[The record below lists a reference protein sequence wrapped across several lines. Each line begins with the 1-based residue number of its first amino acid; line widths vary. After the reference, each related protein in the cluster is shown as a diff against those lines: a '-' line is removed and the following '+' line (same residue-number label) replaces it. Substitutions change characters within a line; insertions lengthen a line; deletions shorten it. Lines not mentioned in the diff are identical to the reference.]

1 MEQSAMNRIAL
12 WVLGLLFGALVGAL
26 VVAMFAPASGV
37 EFRKRLRQGYHD
49 TLDEA
54 RRVSQQRQRELEAQ
68 LATLQGKNPAR

>member
-1 MEQSAMNRIAL
+1 MNRIAL
-12 WVLGLLFGALVGAL
+12 WVLGLLFGVLVGTLIVAL
-26 VVAMFAPASGV
+26 FAPASGA

-68 LATLQGKNPAR
+68 LATLQGKTPTR